1 MSKHSKFTKDKD
13 WLYDNYVN
21 KGLTREQLAEQA
33 NVSVATIKE
42 YIRKWDVKKPKLTIL
57 KEDLIQYINEGLTV
71 PQVAEKYKC
80 EECTIFRYY
89 KKFNLQNVN
98 KVVYDQY
105 DDTNDADYIRLYN
118 EGKSTLDIA
127 KIFNTSATTIRQHLV
142 HNGVELRTATERMW
156 NYHKKEIPKDF
167 DDYQKLYNL
176 YIENGISKTELMRR
190 YNCSKRVIDR
200 VLCTHKIIKESN
212 NSHMTKL
219 GRKLRLYFNKLTP
232 IVLKR
237 DNNTCQLCGSH
248 DNLQVHHIVP
258 FKTLFHNFLE
268 KHNPLTVRDNF
279 DELFEL
285 SKLDEDFNNIDNL
298 ITYCKNCH
306 MYKVHNFG
314 NDEC

>member
-1 MSKHSKFTKDKD
+1 
-13 WLYDNYVN
+13 
-21 KGLTREQLAEQA
+21 
-33 NVSVATIKE
+33 
-42 YIRKWDVKKPKLTIL
+42 
-57 KEDLIQYINEGLTV
+57 
-71 PQVAEKYKC
+71 
-80 EECTIFRYY
+80 
-89 KKFNLQNVN
+89 
-98 KVVYDQY
+98 
-105 DDTNDADYIRLYN
+105 
-118 EGKSTLDIA
+118 
-127 KIFNTSATTIRQHLV
+127 
-142 HNGVELRTATERMW
+142 MW

-200 VLCTHKIIKESN
+200 VLCMHKIIKESN

-248 DNLQVHHIVP
+248 NSLQVHHIVP

-268 KHNPLTVRDNF
+268 KHNPLTVKDNF

-285 SKLDEDFNNIDNL
+285 GIEDEDFNNIDNL
-298 ITYCKNCH
+298 ITYCKKCH

>member
-1 MSKHSKFTKDKD
+1 MSTHSKFTKDKD

-33 NVSVATIKE
+33 NVSLATIKE
-42 YIRKWDVKKPKLTIL
+42 YIRKWDIKKPKLTIL

-80 EECTIFRYY
+80 DECTIFRYY

-142 HNGVELRTATERMW
+142 HNGVEIRTATERMW

-258 FKTLFHNFLE
+258 FKTLFHSLLE
-268 KHNPLTVRDNF
+268 KHNPLTVKDNF
-279 DELFEL
+279 DELF
-285 SKLDEDFNNIDNL
+285 KLGTKDEDLNNIDNL
-298 ITYCKNCH
+298 ITYCKKCH
-306 MYKVHNFG
+306 MYKVHNFV